1 MIRALVV
8 DDQDLVRDGI
18 RAVLDVEDDI
28 TVVGE
33 AGDGAQAVRLSKSL
47 TPDVIL
53 MDVRMPGMDG
63 LKAARLILCDDSPPK
78 VLMLTTFDLDEYVYE
93 ALRAGAS
100 GFLLKDVPRKRL
112 IEAVRLT
119 AAGDPL
125 LDPRLTRRLIEH
137 FVASP
142 PMRTPAPAIAR
153 LTPRERDVFEL
164 LALGRSNAEIGAQL
178 FLTESTVKSYVA
190 NVFTRLELRNR
201 VQVVVMAYESG
212 FIVPGQRPN
221 DS

>member
-153 LTPRERDVFEL
+153 LTPRERDVFKL